1 MSLLDIEEAS
11 GKTRLSVS
19 TLYKRVSARQ
29 IPFLKIG
36 GRVFFDE
43 SDLEAWLAAQR
54 VAPVSEVG
62 RVR

>member
-36 GRVFFDE
+36 GRVFFE
-43 SDLEAWLAAQR
+43 EGDLDAWLAAQR
-54 VAPVSEVG
+54 VPPVSEVG